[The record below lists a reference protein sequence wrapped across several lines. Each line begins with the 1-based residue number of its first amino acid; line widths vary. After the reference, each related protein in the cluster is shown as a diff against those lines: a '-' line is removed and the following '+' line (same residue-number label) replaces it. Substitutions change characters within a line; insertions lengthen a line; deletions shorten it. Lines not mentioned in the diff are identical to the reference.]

1 MDLKLRKRLVL
12 LIALMSYLLTA
23 LDSSLVL
30 TSLTKIQ
37 ASLGLNQVT
46 LSWIQ
51 DAYGL
56 AFGSFILISGRLGD
70 MYGRKKMMITALTL
84 FWIGSI
90 ITGSSNIAMLTIISR
105 FFEGMGAS
113 IMAPT
118 ALALLID
125 YFSGSELT
133 KAIAWYSSIAGL
145 GMSIGLILGGVF
157 AGFLNW
163 RVGFFVDALIA
174 VLLLVLS
181 VIALENKNLKALDA
195 RVDLL
200 GAVLSILG
208 SGLLVYAVNGAKKV
222 GLFLII
228 ALIVLTAFVL
238 YERKAQQPVMP
249 LHLLHN
255 RTRILAYL
263 SRGVLV
269 AAAMG
274 FSFFNSEYLQDS
286 LNYSPL
292 QAGFAYL
299 PMTVTLFVTA
309 MLVSRFIDSLGNRRV
324 LMFGSISIM
333 LSFGWAFFS
342 GTHSFMVTI
351 LVPELLL
358 GIGQGLVLAP
368 QTNLGIY
375 KVDPQEAGAAS
386 SVLNMFHQLGG
397 VLGIAVMVQAG
408 LTIKPVHG
416 IANQF
421 NEAMFVG
428 FVLAIIAVVVAW
440 FARKEE

>member
-70 MYGRKKMMITALTL
+70 MYGRKKMMITALAL
-84 FWIGSI
+84 FGIGSI
-90 ITGSSNIAMLTIISR
+90 ITGSSSVAMLTIVSR
-105 FFEGMGAS
+105 LFEGMGAS

-125 YFSGSELT
+125 YFSGPELT
-133 KAIAWYSSIAGL
+133 KDIAWYSSIAGL

-163 RVGFFVDALIA
+163 RIGFFVDALIA
-174 VLLLVLS
+174 VLLLALS
-181 VIALENKNLKALDA
+181 FIALENKNLKAADA
-195 RVDLL
+195 RIDLL
-200 GAVLSILG
+200 GAVLSVLG
-208 SGLLVYAVNGAKKV
+208 SGLLVYAVNGAKQV
-222 GLFLII
+222 GLFML
-228 ALIVLTAFVL
+228 AAFAILVSFVF

-249 LHLLHN
+249 LNLLRNH
-255 RTRILAYL
+255 TRILAYL

-274 FSFFNSEYLQDS
+274 FSFFNSEYLQDA
-286 LNYSPL
+286 LHYSPL

-299 PMTVTLFVTA
+299 PMTITLFITA
-309 MLVSRFIDSLGNRRV
+309 MLVSRLIDSVGNRRV

-333 LSFGWAFFS
+333 FSFGWAFFS

-358 GIGQGLVLAP
+358 GIGQGLALAP

-375 KVDPQEAGAAS
+375 HVDPQEAGAAS

-397 VLGIAVMVQAG
+397 VLGIAIMVQAG
-408 LTIKPVHG
+408 LTIRPVQG
-416 IANQF
+416 IAGQF

-428 FVLAIIAVVVAW
+428 FVLAVIAVIIAW